1 MHRCRILLAA
11 VVPAIAGCSTTAP
24 IPTPPPPHDEAAYTA
39 LHPYYLE
46 FCALSEQ
53 QKKPGYGA
61 DLRGGVGGHST
72 IYLNG
77 VCRVGDGYPE
87 IAVCAEDA
95 ASNGVGLSV

>member
-1 MHRCRILLAA
+1 MRFFRASLLISVVLA
-11 VVPAIAGCSTTAP
+11 VAGCITTAP
-24 IPTPPPPHDEAAYTA
+24 IPNPPPPHDEAAYTA

-46 FCALSEQ
+46 FCALSEL

-77 VCRVGDGYPE
+77 VCLAG
-87 IAVCAEDA
+87 
-95 ASNGVGLSV
+95 NG